1 MSAHS
6 DYGKLLK
13 EYKKRGLKPF
23 HAFIAS
29 SLALFRR
36 YGALNLGVMTITM
49 EEVGRRLAAIAL
61 SEDPGLRSAG
71 EAEAVEALNRMLE
84 LNSRLTVSVEGDGVV
99 VRSGRE
105 TCRICPRGVG
115 ELELPGSL
123 CPYLGLIRGFLAS
136 VSGVE
141 LGLADPQE
149 PVKKDGGDCV
159 IEYRVLRRP

>member
-23 HAFIAS
+23 HVFIAS

-61 SEDPGLRSAG
+61 GEDPGLRSVD
-71 EAEAVEALNRMLE
+71 EAVEALNRMLE
-84 LNSRLTVSVEGDGVV
+84 LNSRLTVSVEGDGIV
-99 VRSGRE
+99 VRSGSE

-123 CPYLGLIRGFLAS
+123 CPYIGLIRGFLAS
-136 VSGVE
+136 ISGVE
-141 LGLADPQE
+141 LELADPQE

-159 IEYRVLRRP
+159 IEYKVLRRP